1 MEDGLS
7 NEDKMKMIE
16 KMMKMD
22 GNKMGEK
29 MMTMM

>member
-16 KMMKMD
+16 KMMKID